1 METFLDVGCLDSHSH
16 REMCTGLSSSRWS
29 FAFQTV
35 HLTSFPDCFNFF
47 QRETTEKQV
56 RCVVNQTEAII
67 NSNSSVI
74 EFGSAGHFCVFTLIN
89 RETGSQITNC
99 SQIQTHSNRF
109 TCEVSGLKPGT
120 VYHFGIISQT
130 DGEHF
135 NISLQTGKS
144 DCV

>member
-1 METFLDVGCLDSHSH
+1 MGCLDSHSYS
-16 REMCTGLSSSRWS
+16 EMCTGLSSSRWS
-29 FAFQTV
+29 LAFQTV
-35 HLTSFPDCFNFF
+35 HFTYFPDCFIFF
-47 QRETTEKQV
+47 QLETTEEAV

-67 NSNSSVI
+67 STNSSVI
-74 EFGSAGHFCVFTLIN
+74 NFNSAGQLCVFTLIN
-89 RETGSQITNC
+89 RETGAQLSNC

-109 TCEVSGLKPGT
+109 TCETSDLKPGT
-120 VYHFGIISQT
+120 VYYFGIISQT